1 MIGRRPFLWIAAS
14 ASAVFILY
22 ASLFLCFF
30 VDDEAIPLVY
40 ARNLL
45 RGRGMVY
52 TILEGR
58 VEGYSDFLHVLW
70 SVVLLRVTSA
80 LGLSNLAPLAIGK
93 GVSFIAG
100 VTIVLVTAQS
110 MRRAGSSIPGLTS
123 GLAFL
128 ALSGPLA
135 IWSCSSLETVV
146 FALLVTM
153 LAFLLFIDSPATA
166 GSNDRW
172 FPIGGALT
180 LGILLLFERVDGFIY
195 IGTLLTVALL
205 TSRAGRRRD
214 LVALSCA
221 LAVIAGAYAIWR
233 YAYFG
238 SFVSAPIAA
247 KVLFHFTGAENRVVE
262 SKGESYLRAFLALYG
277 VVAVAVLPVA
287 VALAW
292 RSKTARAAA
301 IALVVLGTYVG
312 LVGDWMFGWR
322 LTVAL
327 LPLTAL
333 IIALGV
339 TRIPNRYAW
348 LVAGAIVVWS
358 GIASR
363 AFVTAYV
370 NANRWP
376 IFWTRPHSGASAWLQ
391 PYGDLLAVS
400 RDLIAPGERVAYN
413 QAGILPYALD
423 VDNIDDLGICSRF
436 VARLPTTDVEYTSV
450 GRYSPLRN
458 QPVLE
463 TAQAY
468 FLYQNVRFL
477 VSRTHLLRGA
487 NRGIVPEQLLDGY
500 FRHVATDPTG
510 ESAIYQRTDKDGRAY
525 QRNPDLFTENLA
537 HVSRLVRGSIG
548 EKVVRGT
555 DLLRRFGCLRE
566 DRTVLAFERATEVT
580 AQFASRDEDVFT
592 LYVDE
597 ISASAPTTM
606 TLRLFN
612 TNGREVAEREIE
624 LTPAPRSVVEIL
636 EPRVQARTLSIHL
649 RTTGATDR
657 VSIRDLRVVGQS
669 AALRD
674 YVRRNLQFRN

>member
-1 MIGRRPFLWIAAS
+1 MIGRRPFLWIAVS

-52 TILEGR
+52 TVLEGR

-70 SVVLLRVTSA
+70 SAVLLRLTTA

-93 GVSFIAG
+93 GLSFIAG
-100 VTIVLVTAQS
+100 VTIILLTAQS
-110 MRRAGSSIPGLTS
+110 MRRAGSSIPGLAS

-135 IWSCSSLETVV
+135 IWSCSSLETVI
-146 FALLVTM
+146 FALLVTL
-153 LAFLLFIDSPATA
+153 LAFLLFIDSPATVD
-166 GSNDRW
+166 SNERW
-172 FPIGGALT
+172 FPIAGALA

-195 IGTLLTVALL
+195 GGTLLTVALL
-205 TSRAGRRRD
+205 TSRANRRRD
-214 LVALSCA
+214 LVVLSCA

-238 SFVSAPIAA
+238 SFVSTPIAA
-247 KVLFHFTGAENRVVE
+247 KVLFHFSGAENRVVE
-262 SKGESYLRAFLALYG
+262 AKGESYLGGFLALYG
-277 VVAVAVLPVA
+277 VGALAVLPVA
-287 VALAW
+287 VALAR
-292 RSKTARAAA
+292 RSPTTRAAA
-301 IALVVLGTYVG
+301 ISLVVLGTYVG

-348 LVAGAIVVWS
+348 LVAGAILVWS

-376 IFWTRPHSGASAWLQ
+376 IFWTRPHSSASVWLE
-391 PYGDLLAVS
+391 PYGGLLAVS
-400 RDLIAPGERVAYN
+400 GGLIAPGDRVAYN
-413 QAGILPYALD
+413 QAGILAYALD
-423 VDNIDDLGICSRF
+423 VENIDDLGICSRF

-468 FLYQNVRFL
+468 LLHQNVRFL

-500 FRHVATDPTG
+500 FRHVATDPSG
-510 ESAIYQRTDKDGRAY
+510 ESAIYERTDKDAGAY
-525 QRNPDLFTENLA
+525 QHNPNLFTENLA

-555 DLLRRFGCLRE
+555 DLLRNFGCLRE
-566 DRTVLAFERATEVT
+566 ERTVLAFETATEVLV
-580 AQFASRDEDVFT
+580 QFASGDQDAFS
-592 LYVDE
+592 LYVDQ
-597 ISASAPTTM
+597 ISASTPTTL

-612 TNGREVAEREIE
+612 ANGREVVERNIE
-624 LTPAPRSVVEIL
+624 LTSAPRSIVELL
-636 EPRVQARTLSIHL
+636 EPHTQARTLSIHL
-649 RTTGATDR
+649 RTSGGPDR
-657 VSIRDLRVVGQS
+657 VTIRDLRVVGQS